1 MRCAY
6 AVSVVLLAARVLW
19 AGDAEIAAGY
29 AGAAAK
35 LNGEG
40 KPEKAKSLCYK
51 ALANDERCAAALYE
65 LGKLFEAE
73 GSVVSAANF
82 YSQTVRVL
90 TTGDPVKGEDV
101 VRLAEA
107 RRRLATLNPY
117 AARLTGAMQEYSQGL
132 SVALKKA
139 PDSMSEDGALSRIN
153 ALNLA
158 RYLPP
163 EKLPQIQRATDV
175 ASTTKPPATTGTDTA
190 TSKPPGPATKATATS
205 TSPPDPETGF
215 RRTRAGD
222 EPPAKTS
229 VSPEVERALR
239 AAGWTS
245 ISGTW
250 KQVEKNVY
258 EVTDGRLEAQK
269 TNGGISVIVR
279 KGSTATISVFARYSA
294 DNRRS
299 YYLYDD
305 GSYYYAPG
313 YGFVI
318 KGSSYS
324 MYTPYAGFR
333 ETSAYKERTANVV
346 DGPKHIYTVEAM
358 TSAKASTKLTY
369 YIDGKR
375 EKSCD
380 QQINTDGPFVI
391 AIRGTV
397 VIEQPQAV
405 GQ

>member
-6 AVSVVLLAARVLW
+6 AMAAVLLAAQVLW

-35 LNGEG
+35 LSGEG
-40 KPEKAKSLCYK
+40 KPEKAKAQCYK
-51 ALANDERCAAALYE
+51 ALANDERCAAALFE

-73 GSVVSAANF
+73 GSAVSAANF

-117 AARLTGAMQEYSQGL
+117 AARLTGAMQEYSQNL

-139 PDSMSEDGALSRIN
+139 PDSMSEDAALSRIS

-163 EKLPQIQRATDV
+163 DKLPQIQRATDV
-175 ASTTKPPATTGTDTA
+175 ASTTTPPATTGPDTP
-190 TSKPPGPATKATATS
+190 KPPGPATKTARTA
-205 TSPPDPETGF
+205 PPPPPGPETGF
-215 RRTRAGD
+215 ARTSSRGD
-222 EPPAKTS
+222 EPPARTS
-229 VSPEVERALR
+229 LTPEVERALR
-239 AAGWTS
+239 AAGWTT
-245 ISGTW
+245 IGGTW

-269 TNGGISVIVR
+269 TNGAISIIVR
-279 KGSTATISVFARYSA
+279 KGFTGPISIFARYA
-294 DNRRS
+294 AKERS
-299 YYLYDD
+299 SMYYFEEW
-305 GSYYYAPG
+305 GPG
-313 YGFVI
+313 YGMRL
-318 KGSSYS
+318 KGTTFSVFG
-324 MYTPYAGFR
+324 PYVGFR
-333 ETSAYKERTANVV
+333 SGDVYPYNERTANVV
-346 DGPKHIYTVEAM
+346 DGPKHIYMVEAV
-358 TSAKASTKLTY
+358 TSAKAITKLSMY
-369 YIDGKR
+369 VDGKR
-375 EKSCD
+375 EKTCD
-380 QQINTDGPFVI
+380 YQIATDGPFVI
-391 AIRGTV
+391 EIKGTAT
-397 VIEQPQAV
+397 IEQPQAV

>member
-6 AVSVVLLAARVLW
+6 AMAAVLLAAGVLW

-51 ALANDERCAAALYE
+51 ALANDERCAAALFE
-65 LGKLFEAE
+65 LGKVFEAE

-117 AARLTGAMQEYSQGL
+117 AARLTGAMQDYSQSL
-132 SVALKKA
+132 SAALKKA
-139 PDSMSEDGALSRIN
+139 PDSMSEDAALSRIN

-163 EKLPQIQRATDV
+163 DKLPQIQRATDV
-175 ASTTKPPATTGTDTA
+175 ASATTPPAKTDTDTG
-190 TSKPPGPATKATATS
+190 TSKPPGPATKAGATS
-205 TSPPDPETGF
+205 TPPDPETGF
-215 RRTRAGD
+215 RRPKAGD
-222 EPPAKTS
+222 EPPAKSS

-250 KQVEKNVY
+250 KQVERNVY

-269 TNGGISVIVR
+269 TYGAVSVIVR
-279 KGSTATISVFARYSA
+279 KGFTGPISVFVRYNA
-294 DNRRS
+294 KERS
-299 YYLYDD
+299 
-305 GSYYYAPG
+305 SSFYYYEEWGPG
-313 YGFVI
+313 YGLRL
-318 KGSSYS
+318 KGTSFSLF
-324 MYTPYAGFR
+324 TPYSGFR
-333 ETSAYKERTANVV
+333 SGEVYPYNEKTGNLV
-346 DGPKHIYTVEAM
+346 DGPKHIYTVEAVA
-358 TSAKASTKLTY
+358 SAKASTKLTY

-375 EKSCD
+375 EKMCD
-380 QQINTDGPFVI
+380 YQIPTDGPFVI
-391 AIRGTV
+391 EIKGTAT
-397 VIEQPQAV
+397 IEQPQAV